1 MVWVVVGVSL
11 ALTGCVESAGG
22 GIDLV
27 DVSGPLDSS
36 ALDFISEMIEQG
48 AESGQELTVVQVNSR
63 AVLDEAAFERLRS
76 LIESPPL
83 PVAIWV
89 GPSPAVA
96 FGGVAD
102 LVAMAPH
109 AAMAPGSVLGHFEPT
124 VLGVDRGASDE
135 MVAAEESGL
144 DLQPT
149 FRQYLQDLDGVTLRT
164 DHGPVVVSTLRDI
177 EGGIT
182 TRDVTFRKPGL
193 FTRFFRLG
201 VTPEA
206 AFFFLTMGLTIAVF
220 EFYALGPGVAA
231 AVASVALIIGGWGAV
246 TLPTRW
252 WALGLL
258 LLAYLV
264 LVAAHQIGGILALS
278 LVGAAM
284 LQLAGTFLVDGAG
297 QVEPRWWL
305 VLPSVLATLFFFL
318 IAMPTVQRARLS
330 TDTIG
335 RESLIGEA
343 GIALADFDP
352 NGFVEVRGARWMA
365 TAHREAG
372 ISAGDPIV
380 VDGVDGMYLE
390 VDRPATGRET

>member
-1 MVWVVVGVSL
+1 
-11 ALTGCVESAGG
+11 
-22 GIDLV
+22 
-27 DVSGPLDSS
+27 
-36 ALDFISEMIEQG
+36 
-48 AESGQELTVVQVNSR
+48 
-63 AVLDEAAFERLRS
+63 
-76 LIESPPL
+76 
-83 PVAIWV
+83 
-89 GPSPAVA
+89 
-96 FGGVAD
+96 
-102 LVAMAPH
+102 
-109 AAMAPGSVLGHFEPT
+109 
-124 VLGVDRGASDE
+124 
-135 MVAAEESGL
+135 
-144 DLQPT
+144 
-149 FRQYLQDLDGVTLRT
+149 
-164 DHGPVVVSTLRDI
+164 
-177 EGGIT
+177 
-182 TRDVTFRKPGL
+182 
-193 FTRFFRLG
+193 

-206 AFFFLTMGLTIAVF
+206 AFFFLTIGLTIAVF

-264 LVAAHQIGGILALS
+264 LVAAHQIGGILVLS
-278 LVGAAM
+278 LVGAGI

-297 QVEPRWWL
+297 QLDPRWWL

-390 VDRPATGRET
+390 VDRPVTGRET

>member
-1 MVWVVVGVSL
+1 M

-27 DVSGPLDSS
+27 DVSGPLDAS

-48 AESGQELTVVQVNSR
+48 AENGQELTVVQVNSR

-76 LIESPPL
+76 LIELPPL

-109 AAMAPGSVLGHFEPT
+109 AAIAPGSVLGHFEPA
-124 VLGVDRGASDE
+124 VLGVGRGGSDE
-135 MVAAEESGL
+135 MVTAEESGL

-149 FRQYLQDLDGVTLRT
+149 FRQYLQDLHGVTLRT
-164 DHGPVVVSTLRDI
+164 EHGPVVVSTLRGI

-193 FTRFFRLG
+193 ITRFFRLG

-206 AFFFLTMGLTIAVF
+206 AFFFLTIGLTIAVF

-264 LVAAHQIGGILALS
+264 LVAAHQIGGILVLS
-278 LVGAAM
+278 LVGAGI

-297 QVEPRWWL
+297 QLDPRWWL

-390 VDRPATGRET
+390 VDRPVTGRET